1 MKTKL
6 PVFLALFLMYPLRLA
21 AAFDL
26 WKDIQE
32 QTRWTLGESVAAGT
46 SVALRSVD
54 KDDIHISGGQYVG
67 SALAQVSNYR
77 FLSLWAGGTFIPT
90 SDGTLKAIDTGKIGL
105 NLASVFAGF
114 VDQPPAIVRSLVIG
128 PSIAMNLFSSP
139 RVAIPF
145 IDINFKFGS

>member
-1 MKTKL
+1 MKKL
-6 PVFLALFLMYPLRLA
+6 LILSAFLLWPLQSVM
-21 AAFDL
+21 AFNL
-26 WKDIQE
+26 WEDIQQ

-46 SVALRSVD
+46 SVALRNVD
-54 KDDIHISGGQYVG
+54 RDDIHVSRGQYVG

-90 SDGTLKAIDTGKIGL
+90 SDGTLKAIDSGKVGI
-105 NLASVFAGF
+105 NLANVFAGF
-114 VDQPPAIVRSLVIG
+114 VNQPPAIINSLVIG

-145 IDINFKFGS
+145 IDINYKFGS